1 MSESNKHNDG
11 MQDYIDLLEEM
22 AKRDRE
28 SSPTEGIEDIMAEY
42 SDSPSAPPVKKSDNF
57 QDVSSHSPAKQSF
70 FKKLSDKFNALPKKK
85 KIIVSAI
92 AIFLAVV
99 ITFTGV
105 AGVFVAHKFGLLGD
119 NFKDDD
125 DIIYDEGTFEDIEL
139 DFGSAG
145 FKQALIDWAT
155 VGNDQHM
162 TSKNVINVLLIGAD
176 SRNGTNSGNTD
187 VMMLVSLNKK
197 TKQLNL
203 VSFLRDSYLY
213 VEGENNSYCTKLNA
227 AFSMGGPNT
236 LIKTIE
242 NNYKIDIDN
251 YVMVNFESF
260 AAIVDAMGGI
270 TVDVQEYEANHSNSL
285 LGGDMPYGEDV
296 TLNGTQALY
305 FCRIRNCDADG
316 DVSRTR
322 RQRQVIDAII
332 DKVKNASIKDLNKYI
347 DILLPYVDTGYS
359 KTQILSLGI
368 KALTGKWYSYER
380 NQLQMPDEECR
391 TSGSANAWI
400 WVVDYQLAAH
410 KLQNALYGMTNIK
423 IEEGRTS
430 LIDVYRGANYT
441 GSYSNSIV
449 SPTENDV
456 TTLPQTTEGTTAA
469 VTEPSTVP
477 DTTEEFSEIETTV
490 EDIPLDTEP
499 VDTTF
504 EEIPDTSAEPEPT
517 EVTEAPET
525 QEPATEPPV
534 TEVQ

>member
-1 MSESNKHNDG
+1 
-11 MQDYIDLLEEM
+11 
-22 AKRDRE
+22 
-28 SSPTEGIEDIMAEY
+28 
-42 SDSPSAPPVKKSDNF
+42 
-57 QDVSSHSPAKQSF
+57 
-70 FKKLSDKFNALPKKK
+70 
-85 KIIVSAI
+85 
-92 AIFLAVV
+92 
-99 ITFTGV
+99 
-105 AGVFVAHKFGLLGD
+105 
-119 NFKDDD
+119 
-125 DIIYDEGTFEDIEL
+125 
-139 DFGSAG
+139 
-145 FKQALIDWAT
+145 
-155 VGNDQHM
+155 
-162 TSKNVINVLLIGAD
+162 
-176 SRNGTNSGNTD
+176 
-187 VMMLVSLNKK
+187 
-197 TKQLNL
+197 
-203 VSFLRDSYLY
+203 
-213 VEGENNSYCTKLNA
+213 
-227 AFSMGGPNT
+227 MGGPNT
-236 LIKTIE
+236 LIKSIE

-305 FCRIRNCDADG
+305 FCRIRNCDEDG